1 MVFGAN
7 NVAEGLSCALE
18 DVLQHL
24 PPTCQWN
31 PPHPGMTPKLSPDI
45 AKCPLKGEI
54 APVGEIHC
62 CTHNL
67 IFKIPIEIIFFTH
80 GSFIP
85 PPPPMA

>member
-45 AKCPLKGEI
+45 AKCPLQVKLPPFENTVLQEI
-54 APVGEIHC
+54 D
-62 CTHNL
+62 
-67 IFKIPIEIIFFTH
+67 
-80 GSFIP
+80 P
-85 PPPPMA
+85 PPQSSW